1 MTNQTI
7 SVAVASLFSAAFAAY
22 VSHQFSRRRNRE
34 DDLQRIR
41 LQAYVDYVG
50 ASMRMALA
58 RRQKNEEAY
67 LKELPAYNDAKAR
80 ICFCAPEPVLR
91 SMIHFHSQGIDLEE
105 EQRILA
111 MKQLCLAIRVSLV
124 PRPGII
130 RKINNRLAGLGI
142 GKWKLDSEAAY
153 HLNTAQVLFDL
164 EPGKLPYGYSP
175 DLFPRT
181 EDS

>member
-1 MTNQTI
+1 MDLSII
-7 SVAVASLFSAAFAAY
+7 SVGIPLLTVLLAAIFT
-22 VSHQFSRRRNRE
+22 HGLTRRRNRE
-34 DDLQRIR
+34 DDLHRIR
-41 LQAYVDYVG
+41 IQAYVDYVG

-58 RRQKNEEAY
+58 KRQKDESAY

-91 SMIHFHSQGIDLEE
+91 NMIYFHSQGIDLEE

-111 MKQLCLAIRVSLV
+111 MNGLCQAIRRSLISQ
-124 PRPGII
+124 PGWLHKV
-130 RKINNRLAGLGI
+130 RNMLATIGI
-142 GKWKLDSEAAY
+142 GKWKLDKEAAY

-164 EPGKLPYGYSP
+164 EPGKLGYSYNSVIFG
-175 DLFPRT
+175 LS